1 MMPAALFWAL
11 VAFAFVMSITP
22 GPNNVMLMASGVNF
36 GMRRTLPH
44 ALGVTL
50 GFMLMVGLVGLGL
63 AGIFARVPALLVW
76 MKWLGAAYMVFL
88 AWKLARAKPVREGA
102 SAGKPLTF
110 LQAAAFQWIN
120 PKAWIIALTAAATY
134 TLPDRYALTVLIV
147 AAVIGVI
154 TLPSVWCWVLF
165 GSTLRRALGDPKILR
180 IFNWTMAVLLVASI
194 VPALRD

>member
-1 MMPAALFWAL
+1 MMPAALLWAL

-36 GMRRTLPH
+36 GVRRTLPH

-50 GFMLMVGLVGLGL
+50 GFALMVGLVGLGL
-63 AGIFARVPALLVW
+63 AGLFTRLPALLVW
-76 MKWLGAAYMVFL
+76 MKWLGAAYMIFL
-88 AWKLARAKPVREGA
+88 AWKLARAKPARDGA
-102 SAGKPLTF
+102 VGGKPLTF

-134 TLPDRYALTVLIV
+134 TLPERYAETVLIV
-147 AAVIGVI
+147 ALVIGVI

-165 GSTLRRALGDPKILR
+165 GSVLRRALDSPKVLNA
-180 IFNWTMAVLLVASI
+180 FNWTMSALLIASI
-194 VPALRD
+194 VPTLWE

>member
-1 MMPAALFWAL
+1 MPAALLWAL

-36 GMRRTLPH
+36 GLRRTLPH

-63 AGIFARVPALLVW
+63 AGLFARVPALLAW
-76 MKWLGAAYMVFL
+76 MKWLGAAYMVYL

-102 SAGKPLTF
+102 AAGKPLTF

-120 PKAWIIALTAAATY
+120 PKAWIIAVTAAATY
-134 TLPDRYALTVLIV
+134 TLPERYAMTMMIV
-147 AAVIGVI
+147 AMVIGAV
-154 TLPSVWCWVLF
+154 TLPSVWLWVLF
-165 GSTLRRALGDPKILR
+165 GSVLRRALDHPKVLSA
-180 IFNWTMAVLLVASI
+180 FNWTMAVLLIASI
-194 VPALRD
+194 VPALWE